1 MSEATSF
8 ERIGSGH
15 PELDLVLGGGFPAH
29 SLNIIMGPPGTGK
42 TVLAQQLLFHNAAR
56 GRPVVFLSTVSEPL
70 TKVVTY
76 LQRFGFYD
84 EALMFDG
91 SVVYQDLAPQLL
103 SDGVGVVVSRVQE
116 LIRELGPA
124 VLVVDSFKA
133 IHDLATSTLEMR
145 RLATELAGVVAAYD
159 TTTFLVGE
167 YAPGD
172 VVVYPEFAVA
182 DGVLQLSRVDG
193 GKRDERSLRVVKLRG
208 SGYREG
214 FHAFTIDGDGIRVY
228 PRLVTP
234 PAPVRYTTID
244 ERVTTGVEG
253 LDPLLGG
260 GWWRGSSTLL
270 MGAAGVGK
278 TTLGLAFALEGT
290 ERGEPS
296 LFLNFQENPTQ
307 LARTIRGLG
316 VDLEEERR
324 GGLHLRYMSPVE
336 LQIDAVVV
344 ELFRLVEAEG
354 LQRVVIDSLSDL
366 ALAADTSERFHDYL
380 YSITQHLATKR
391 VTSLMTLETRAGT
404 ASHATPDTRFNSI
417 LDAMV
422 ELRIDLAAEPA
433 GRTLRILKARGI
445 QHPLDVIPV
454 AIEDGRIRTP
464 AHAEDH
470 G

>member
-1 MSEATSF
+1 MRESTSF

-15 PELDLVLGGGFPAH
+15 PELDTVLGGGFPAH

-42 TVLAQQLLFHNAAR
+42 TVLAQQMLFHNAAR

-91 SVVYQDLAPQLL
+91 SVVYEDLAPQLL
-103 SDGVGVVVSRVQE
+103 AEGVGVVVSRVQE

-124 VLVVDSFKA
+124 VVVVDSFKA
-133 IHDLATSTLEMR
+133 VHDLAGSTLEMR
-145 RLATELAGVVAAYD
+145 RLSSELAGVVAAYD

-172 VVVYPEFAVA
+172 VVIYPEFAVA
-182 DGVLQLSRVDG
+182 DGVLQLTRVDG
-193 GKRDERSLRVVKLRG
+193 GKRDERSLRVLKLRG

-214 FHAFTIDGDGIRVY
+214 LHAFTIDDDGIRVY

-234 PAPVRYTTID
+234 PAPARYEAID
-244 ERVTTGVEG
+244 ERVTTGVDG
-253 LDPLLGG
+253 FDALLDG
-260 GWWRGSSTLL
+260 GWWRGSSSLL

-278 TTLGLAFALEGT
+278 TTFGMAFALEGASL
-290 ERGEPS
+290 GEPS
-296 LFLNFQENPTQ
+296 LFLNFQENPVQ

-316 VDLEEERR
+316 VDLEEQR
-324 GGLHLRYMSPVE
+324 GKGLHLRYMSPVE
-336 LQIDAVVV
+336 IQIDAVVV
-344 ELFRLVEAEG
+344 ELFRIVEAEG
-354 LQRVVIDSLSDL
+354 IRRVVIDSLSDL

-380 YSITQHLATKR
+380 YSITQHLATQR
-391 VTSLMTLETRAGT
+391 VTSLMTLETRSDPGLR
-404 ASHATPDTRFNSI
+404 ASPDTRFNSI

-422 ELRIDLAAEPA
+422 ELRIDFQVEPA
-433 GRTLRILKARGI
+433 RRTLRVLKARGI
-445 QHPLDVIPV
+445 RHPLEGVPV
-454 AIEDGRIRTP
+454 AMEDGRLR
-464 AHAEDH
+464 ALA
-470 G
+470 GVGAS